1 MTSVRHQP
9 RSSPRPDGGRTAGDG
24 LIPVIGRLLPTPVA
38 AKVPEVILA
47 FWVIKILTT
56 AGGEAT
62 SDYLKTYGN
71 FGGGG
76 LEVLVIVAGLA
87 LQFGTNRYRAFAYWS
102 LAFAIA
108 ITGTG
113 VSDFLHLD
121 VHIPYAGTTLLWA
134 AVLAAILWQWQRSEG
149 TLSIHSITTQRRE
162 AYYWATVFATFA
174 LGTALGD
181 FTATSLN
188 LGYLDSGILFAA
200 IFLIPGL
207 ARWQLGLN
215 GIAAFWMSYVVTRP
229 LGASF
234 ADYISKPRSVTGIN
248 FGDGPTAIVFAI
260 AVFVL
265 VSYLAF
271 ARPDIQ
277 TPLDTAEGQTGSTP
291 LQPDFLRAGAELEV
305 D

>member
-1 MTSVRHQP
+1 MTRTDTARADRVSA
-9 RSSPRPDGGRTAGDG
+9 DGQVPLVGRFCPA
-24 LIPVIGRLLPTPVA
+24 PVT
-38 AKVPEVILA
+38 AKVPEVILL
-47 FWVIKILTT
+47 FWVVKILTT

-76 LEVLVIVAGLA
+76 TEIVLFVVGLA
-87 LQFGTNRYRAFAYWS
+87 LQFGTRRYRAFAYWF
-102 LAFAIA
+102 LAYAIA
-108 ITGTG
+108 IAGTG

-134 AVLAAILWQWQRSEG
+134 AILAVIFWLWQRSEG

-162 AYYWATVFATFA
+162 AFYWATVFATFA

-188 LGYLDSGILFAA
+188 LGYLASGILFAVV
-200 IFLIPGL
+200 ILIPGL

-215 GIAAFWMSYVVTRP
+215 SIAAFWMSYVVTRP

-234 ADYISKPRSVTGIN
+234 ADYISKPHSLSGIN
-248 FGDGPTAIVFAI
+248 FGDGPTAIVFAV

-265 VSYLAF
+265 VCYLAV

-277 TPLDTAEGQTGSTP
+277 EPLGASSAPRGSMTPASGL
-291 LQPDFLRAGAELEV
+291 LRPGETEPELE
-305 D
+305 